1 MDYQCVVVYTVISPS
16 TTIAPSLRVQLERAL
31 SRSSTRGCI
40 SWIKY
45 NVKRLI
51 YDYFLYS
58 VTGVT
63 RHRIAVCAARVQFIQ
78 RPCVVGCGIT
88 NHRYQTETNK
98 ELSTQ
103 FHVYFDA
110 ALLIQL
116 ESIKL

>member
-63 RHRIAVCAARVQFIQ
+63 CHRIAVCAARVQFIQ

-88 NHRYQTETNK
+88 NHCYQTETNK

-103 FHVYFDA
+103 LHVYFDA
-110 ALLIQL
+110 VLLIQL